1 MIIPL
6 FISGAEII
14 FVFFVILMVFGAD
27 KIPEVAKGMAK
38 GIRKMKDATQEIKS
52 EIKKSADK
60 KGIDTESIS
69 NEVEKV
75 KDDIDDLTG
84 SIKRNL

>member
-1 MIIPL
+1 MIIPF